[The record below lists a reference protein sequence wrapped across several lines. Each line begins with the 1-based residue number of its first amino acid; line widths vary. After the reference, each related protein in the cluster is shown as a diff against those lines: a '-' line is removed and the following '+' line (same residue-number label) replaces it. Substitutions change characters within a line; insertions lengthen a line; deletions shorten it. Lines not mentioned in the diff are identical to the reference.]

1 MNILD
6 FIRRN
11 SLLVIIV
18 IFVVG
23 AGLVM
28 MDYSGKAS
36 AFSRDFYIRVNDTS
50 YDYAETATLGE
61 NGSHFLSSLFSA
73 AQEMGAVADSNRDGV
88 VSDEEAA
95 AFLTWQ
101 REHPEVVLFLQRLN
115 EVYAGWHFGPAN
127 DGTVNVAINRAILHA
142 EAEQLGIYP
151 TEPQIDAYLRS
162 LPVFRNA
169 DGSFNTEL
177 YRRLCGYR
185 RGNVN
190 RAQEEMFRNV
200 IADIMVWESMAELM
214 GNGAAFDTPTSEKL
228 INASNQTVTGRT
240 AWLPASSVPAP
251 PDPTEEQIRAFWEQN
266 KDRYKSDERRIV
278 SVYTLSPAPDSNM
291 DNLSFTTDA
300 LMQDLSQANGHGLDK
315 LLEDALNNPEYDP
328 FVYKLE
334 DGTTHRTYELATQ
347 EELGKELVDTVKDGE
362 GETPLAKLAFEETSG
377 APTPADYEA
386 AAKAGSPEKHLTIR
400 QIRGFYTT
408 NDDKLKLLRI
418 EAVEPPATLPYEQ
431 ARDRANAD
439 LYQQLKDKALVE
451 SAHKLLNEMNAA
463 IPSGGL
469 QGAFDKASAA
479 GATVEFFGP
488 IALQSPG
495 SPLPEGLTDTVLL
508 STPSGKLTEPAI
520 LPDGARIS
528 VVTQRTVP
536 DSPALTMQRRL
547 YAMLMLNAQLRSD
560 LMRDWQIAA
569 WNRFNVLL
577 SHYVK
582 TAGAAE

>member
-61 NGSHFLSSLFSA
+61 NGSHFLSSLYSA
-73 AQEMGAVADSNRDGV
+73 AQEMGALADTNRDGI
-88 VSDEEAA
+88 VSDEEASA
-95 AFLTWQ
+95 LLSWQ
-101 REHPEVVLFLQRLN
+101 REHPEVVAFLQRLN
-115 EVYAGWHFGPAN
+115 EVYSGWHFGPAN
-127 DGTVNVAINRAILHA
+127 DGTVNVAINRAVLHA

-151 TEPQIDAYLRS
+151 TERQIDDYLHS
-162 LPVFRNA
+162 LPIFRNA
-169 DGSFNTEL
+169 DGSFNAEL

-200 IADIMVWESMAELM
+200 VADIMVWESLAELM
-214 GNGAAFDTPTSEKL
+214 GNGAAFDSPTLEKL
-228 INASNQTVTGRT
+228 IDAGNQTVSGRT
-240 AWLPASSVPAP
+240 AWLPASAVSAP
-251 PDPTEEQIRAFWEQN
+251 PDPTEEQIRAFWEEN
-266 KDRYKSDERRIV
+266 KERYKSDERRIV

-300 LMQDLSQANGHGLDK
+300 LMQELSQANGHGLDK
-315 LLEDALNNPEYDP
+315 LLEDATNNPEFDP
-328 FVYKLE
+328 FVYKQD
-334 DGTTHRTYELATQ
+334 DGATHRTYKLATQ
-347 EELGKELVDTVKDGE
+347 EELGKELTDTVKDGE

-386 AAKAGSPEKHLTIR
+386 AEKSGSPEKHLTIR

-418 EAVEPPATLPYEQ
+418 EAVEPPAILPYEQ
-431 ARDRANAD
+431 ARDRAKAD
-439 LYQQLKDKALVE
+439 LYQQLKDKALAE
-451 SAHKLLNEMNAA
+451 SARKLVDEMNAA
-463 IPSGGL
+463 IPTGGL
-469 QGAFDKASAA
+469 QAAFEKAHAA
-479 GATVEFFGP
+479 GATEEFFKD
-488 IALQSPG
+488 IALQSPD
-495 SPLPEGLTDTVLL
+495 SSLPEGLTDTVLL

-520 LPDGARIS
+520 MPDGARIS

-536 DSPALTMQRRL
+536 DSPAITMQKRFD
-547 YAMLMLNAQLRSD
+547 LMPKVNAQLRRE
-560 LMRDWQIAA
+560 LMREWQIAA
-569 WNRFNVLL
+569 LSRFNVLL

-582 TAGAAE
+582 TAGTAE